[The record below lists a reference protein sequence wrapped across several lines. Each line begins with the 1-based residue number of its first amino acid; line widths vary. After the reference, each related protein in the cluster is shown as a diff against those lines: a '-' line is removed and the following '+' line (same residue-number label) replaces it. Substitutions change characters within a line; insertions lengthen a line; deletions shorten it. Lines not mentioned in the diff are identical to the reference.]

1 MSKPWSQLPNA
12 HLIDWVIES
21 LKNNPYMWRHEW
33 AANWAAALNAARN
46 SARNAT
52 WNEARNAAYDAAY
65 NAALNAAYD
74 AAWNAAWNAIQD
86 ASWDVTYGAARNAAY
101 YVANVSILALV
112 AYDDCDAYL
121 NMSYDQ
127 LLVYA
132 LLSERPQA
140 ILLLPM
146 KWVQENECMV
156 TTA

>member
-1 MSKPWSQLPNA
+1 MAQSSRLNGSALPSEIVMSKPWSQLPNA

-65 NAALNAAYD
+65 NAALTAACD
-74 AAWNAAWNAIQD
+74 
-86 ASWDVTYGAARNAAY
+86 
-101 YVANVSILALV
+101 SILALI
-112 AYDDCDAYL
+112 AYDDCQQYL
-121 NMSYDQ
+121 DMSYEQ
-127 LLVYA
+127 LKVYA

-140 ILLLPM
+140 VLLLPL
-146 KWVQENECMV
+146 KWVRENETLV
-156 TTA
+156 TPT